1 MPDNKRKDALRKP
14 ISGQLVISLRSA
26 RDLNH
31 RPLPRKSSKVY
42 NETSVVIKIEGN
54 QAAISHMTRNDRWL
68 EDFHIPVEKANEV
81 EVTIY
86 DTVAPGDTAP
96 IGMLWLRVSDLMEA
110 LRRQKAVMEAQEAG
124 WVTADKATM
133 MGPRSSTAPDTVSL
147 HSSGTIRQ
155 PGGAPFGGSAA
166 AKGSEGIEGWFSVEP
181 AGAIQLRLDFGTSS
195 HS

>member
-1 MPDNKRKDALRKP
+1 
-14 ISGQLVISLRSA
+14 
-26 RDLNH
+26 
-31 RPLPRKSSKVY
+31 
-42 NETSVVIKIEGN
+42 
-54 QAAISHMTRNDRWL
+54 MTRNDRWL

-110 LRRQKAVMEAQEAG
+110 LRRQKAVLEAQEAG

-133 MGPRSSTAPDTVSL
+133 MGPRSGTAPDTVSL

-155 PGGAPFGGSAA
+155 PGGHGGAYGGQA
-166 AKGSEGIEGWFSVEP
+166 GQKGSEGIEGWFSVEP
-181 AGAIQLRLDFGTSS
+181 AGAIQLRLDFGAFLFYAASLPTSVFVEAMLPIA
-195 HS
+195 